1 MNTQTLVRNDT
12 EKDLAGYPGRSTNPI
27 FGPNKLKLGIFGLN
41 GKGTANTLVPEA
53 HRPEWPTIVRA
64 AQMADSAG
72 LEAIVAYS
80 RWKGHEL
87 GKLDHPS
94 GVILDPF
101 TWAAGV
107 AQATRYSAVFA
118 TSHAPTV
125 HPITAAKMCATID
138 IISGGR
144 FGLNVVAG
152 WNRPELEMFGA
163 PLKEHEERYQHLA
176 EWLDIVKRLWRE
188 DEEFDFEG
196 SHFKIVRGGSRPKP
210 TQRPH
215 PPIMNAG
222 SSGTGRDFALRT
234 ADMCFV
240 QLPQTDPA
248 ERRAH
253 VDSYKNLAREKY
265 GREVKV
271 WIMANIVQRDTN
283 VEAEAYVKHFAVDH
297 PDKASID
304 AWIKMQNANSKAL
317 SRPDLEERRRR
328 AGIGAGGTSIIGD
341 ADRVSDELESLSECG
356 VDGLLIGYVDFADGL
371 ARLTKEVLPRL
382 EEKGLRQK
390 FKLPTVAAS

>member
-1 MNTQTLVRNDT
+1 MMSTQTLERSLDETGSAAV
-12 EKDLAGYPGRSTNPI
+12 RSTNPI

-53 HRPEWPTIVRA
+53 HRPEWPTIIRA
-64 AQMADSAG
+64 AQMADAAG

-94 GVILDPF
+94 GVVLDPF

-107 AQATRYSAVFA
+107 AQATRHSAVFA
-118 TSHAPTV
+118 TSHAPTI
-125 HPITAAKMCATID
+125 HPVTAAKMCATID

-163 PLKEHEERYQHLA
+163 PLKEHEERYAHLE
-176 EWLDIVKRLWRE
+176 EWLNIVKRLWSE

-196 SHFKIVRGGSRPKP
+196 GHFKIVRGGSRPKP
-210 TQRPH
+210 VQRPH
-215 PPIMNAG
+215 PPIMSAG
-222 SSGTGRDFALRT
+222 SSGTGREFALRS

-240 QLPQTDPA
+240 QLASTDPA

-253 VDSYKNLAREKY
+253 VDSYKQLAREKY
-265 GREVKV
+265 GRDVKV
-271 WIMANIVQRDTN
+271 WVMGNIVQRDTN
-283 VEAEAYVKHFAVDH
+283 AEAEAYVKHFAIDH
-297 PDKASID
+297 ADKASID
-304 AWIKMQNANSKAL
+304 AWIDMQNANSKAL
-317 SRPDLEERRRR
+317 SRPDLDARRRR
-328 AGIGAGGTSIIGD
+328 AGIGAGGTPIIGD
-341 ADRVSDELESLSECG
+341 ADRVAEQLEALSDCG
-356 VDGLLIGYVDFADGL
+356 VDGLLIGFVDFADGIT
-371 ARLTKEVLPRL
+371 RLTQGVLPQL
-382 EEKGLRQK
+382 EAKGLRQK
-390 FKLPTVAAS
+390 FSLPAAQA